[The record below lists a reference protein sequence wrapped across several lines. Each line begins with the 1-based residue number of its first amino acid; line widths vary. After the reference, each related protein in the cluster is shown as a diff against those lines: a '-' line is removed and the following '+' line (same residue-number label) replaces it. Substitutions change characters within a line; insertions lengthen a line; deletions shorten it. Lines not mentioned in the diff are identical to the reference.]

1 MKNSYSNIFPFNKKN
16 LRKTINKLDNNN
28 VIGLPTETVYGIGV
42 NPYSQEAVNKIFDLK
57 GRDEDKPL
65 SILVSSYYDL
75 QKLDIVS
82 TIPEVVELYWPGPL
96 TIVVETTKEFADGV
110 GTKNPFSIGV
120 RVPDNELAIELLKIT
135 GPLAVT
141 SANRSGEND
150 VKSNTEAEEIFGS
163 NVTEYLEGASVHGS
177 GSTIIDFRVE
187 GGEILREG
195 PLKWPPSY
203 C

>member
-1 MKNSYSNIFPFNKKN
+1 MQNDKLN
-16 LRKTINKLDNNN
+16 LAVEAINNN
-28 VIGLPTETVYGIGV
+28 QVVGIPTETVYGIGV
-42 NPYSQEAVNKIFDLK
+42 NPYSQEAVDKIFELK

-75 QKLDIVS
+75 HKLGIVS

-96 TIVVETTKEFADGV
+96 TIVVETTEEFAGGV
-110 GTKNPFSIGV
+110 GTKNPLSIGI
-120 RVPDNELAIELLKIT
+120 RVPDNKLAIELLKIT

-150 VKSNTEAEEIFGS
+150 ITSDSEAQKIFGE
-163 NVTEYLEGASVHGS
+163 NVAEYLEGASLHRS
-177 GSTIIDFRVE
+177 GSTIIDFRVD

>member
-1 MKNSYSNIFPFNKKN
+1 LQND
-16 LRKTINKLDNNN
+16 KLNHAVDAINNN
-28 VIGLPTETVYGIGV
+28 HVIGIPTETVYGIGV
-42 NPYSQEAVNKIFDLK
+42 NPYSQEAVDKIFDLK

-150 VKSNTEAEEIFGS
+150 ITSNAEAEEIFGS
-163 NVTEYLEGASVHGS
+163 NVAEYLEGAAVHGS

>member
-1 MKNSYSNIFPFNKKN
+1 MQNDKLN
-16 LRKTINKLDNNN
+16 LAVEAINNN
-28 VIGLPTETVYGIGV
+28 QVVGIPTETVYGIGV
-42 NPYSQEAVNKIFDLK
+42 NPYSQEAVDKIFELK

-75 QKLDIVS
+75 HKLGIVS

-96 TIVVETTKEFADGV
+96 TIVVETTEEFAGGV
-110 GTKNPFSIGV
+110 GTKNPLSIGI
-120 RVPDNELAIELLKIT
+120 RVPDNKLAIELLKIT

-150 VKSNTEAEEIFGS
+150 ITSDTEAQKIFGE
-163 NVTEYLEGASVHGS
+163 NVAEYLEGASLHGN
-177 GSTIIDFRVE
+177 GSTIIDFRVD

>member
-1 MKNSYSNIFPFNKKN
+1 MQND
-16 LRKTINKLDNNN
+16 KLALAVGAINNN
-28 VIGLPTETVYGIGV
+28 EIVGIPTETVYGIGV
-42 NPYSQEAVNKIFDLK
+42 NPYSQEAVDKIFEIK
-57 GRDEDKPL
+57 GRDGDKPL

-96 TIVVETTKEFADGV
+96 TIVVETTKEFADRV

-150 VKSNTEAEEIFGS
+150 ITSDTEAENIFGK
-163 NVTEYLEGASVHGS
+163 NIALYLEGASVHES
-177 GSTIIDFRVE
+177 GSTIIDFRIE

>member
-1 MKNSYSNIFPFNKKN
+1 LQND
-16 LRKTINKLDNNN
+16 KLNNAVDAINNN
-28 VIGLPTETVYGIGV
+28 QIVGIPTETVYRIGV
-42 NPYSQEAVNKIFDLK
+42 NPFSQEAVDKIFELK

-65 SILVSSYYDL
+65 SILVSSFYDL
-75 QKLDIVS
+75 QKLEIVS
-82 TIPEVVELYWPGPL
+82 IIPEVVELYWPGPL
-96 TIVVETTKEFADGV
+96 TIVVETKKEFADGV
-110 GTKNPFSIGV
+110 GTKNPSSIGV

-141 SANRSGEND
+141 SANLSGEND
-150 VKSNTEAEEIFGS
+150 INSDTEAENVFGTK
-163 NVTEYLEGASVHGS
+163 VTEYLEGESLHGS
-177 GSTIIDFRVE
+177 GSTIIDLRVD

>member
-1 MKNSYSNIFPFNKKN
+1 MQNDRLALAVEAISNNQIVG
-16 LRKTINKLDNNN
+16 I
-28 VIGLPTETVYGIGV
+28 PTETVYGIGV
-42 NPYSQEAVNKIFDLK
+42 DPYSQEAVDKIFELK
-57 GRDEDKPL
+57 GRDGDKPL

-120 RVPDNELAIELLKIT
+120 RVPDNELALELLKIT

-150 VKSNTEAEEIFGS
+150 ITSDTEAEKIFGKNIS
-163 NVTEYLEGASVHGS
+163 HYIEGTSVHGS

>member
-1 MKNSYSNIFPFNKKN
+1 MQNDKLN
-16 LRKTINKLDNNN
+16 LAVEAINKNQ
-28 VIGLPTETVYGIGV
+28 VVGIPTETVYGIGV

-150 VKSNTEAEEIFGS
+150 ITSNYEAEEIFGS
-163 NVTEYLEGASVHGS
+163 NVAEYLEGAAVHGS

>member
-1 MKNSYSNIFPFNKKN
+1 MQND
-16 LRKTINKLDNNN
+16 KLDLAVEAINNN
-28 VIGLPTETVYGIGV
+28 QVVGIPTETVYGIGV
-42 NPYSQEAVNKIFDLK
+42 NPYSQEAVDKLFELK

-75 QKLDIVS
+75 QKLDVVS
-82 TIPEVVELYWPGPL
+82 TIPEIIELYWPGPL

-110 GTKNPFSIGV
+110 GTKNPLSIGV
-120 RVPDNELAIELLKIT
+120 RVPDNQLTIELLKIT

-150 VKSNTEAEEIFGS
+150 IISNIEAQKIFGE
-163 NVTEYLEGASVHGS
+163 NIAEYLEGAAVHGS
-177 GSTIIDFRVE
+177 GSTIIDFRVD

>member
-1 MKNSYSNIFPFNKKN
+1 LQNDRLALAVEAISNNQIVG
-16 LRKTINKLDNNN
+16 I
-28 VIGLPTETVYGIGV
+28 PTETVYGIGV
-42 NPYSQEAVNKIFDLK
+42 NPYSQEAVDKIFELK
-57 GRDEDKPL
+57 GRDGDKPL

-150 VKSNTEAEEIFGS
+150 ITSDIEAEKIFGKDIS
-163 NVTEYLEGASVHGS
+163 QYIEGASVHGS

>member
-1 MKNSYSNIFPFNKKN
+1 MQNDKLN
-16 LRKTINKLDNNN
+16 LAVEAINNN
-28 VIGLPTETVYGIGV
+28 QVVGIPTETVYGIGV

-110 GTKNPFSIGV
+110 GTKNPFSIGI

-150 VKSNTEAEEIFGS
+150 VTSNTEAEKIFGS
-163 NVTEYLEGASVHGS
+163 NIAEYLEGAALHGS

>member
-1 MKNSYSNIFPFNKKN
+1 MQNDRLN
-16 LRKTINKLDNNN
+16 LAVEAINNN
-28 VIGLPTETVYGIGV
+28 QVVGIPTETVYGIGV
-42 NPYSQEAVNKIFDLK
+42 NPYSQEAVDKIFDLK

-75 QKLDIVS
+75 KKLDIVS

-150 VKSNTEAEEIFGS
+150 VTNNTEAEEIFGS
-163 NVTEYLEGASVHGS
+163 NIAEYLEGAALHGS

>member
-1 MKNSYSNIFPFNKKN
+1 MQNDKLN
-16 LRKTINKLDNNN
+16 LAVEAINNN
-28 VIGLPTETVYGIGV
+28 QVVGIPTETVYGIGV
-42 NPYSQEAVNKIFDLK
+42 NPYSQEAVNKIFQLK

-110 GTKNPFSIGV
+110 GTKNPISIGV

-150 VKSNTEAEEIFGS
+150 VTSNTEAEEIFGVS
-163 NVTEYLEGASVHGS
+163 IAEYLEGTSVHGS
-177 GSTIIDFRVE
+177 GSTIIDFRIE

>member
-1 MKNSYSNIFPFNKKN
+1 MQND
-16 LRKTINKLDNNN
+16 KLDLAVEAINNN
-28 VIGLPTETVYGIGV
+28 QVVGIPTETVYGIGV
-42 NPYSQEAVNKIFDLK
+42 NPYSQEAVDKLFELK

-75 QKLDIVS
+75 QKLDVVS
-82 TIPEVVELYWPGPL
+82 TIPEIIELYWPGPL

-110 GTKNPFSIGV
+110 GTKNPLSIGV
-120 RVPDNELAIELLKIT
+120 RVPDNQLTIELLKIT

-150 VKSNTEAEEIFGS
+150 IISNIEAQKIFGE
-163 NVTEYLEGASVHGS
+163 NIAEYLEGDAVHGS
-177 GSTIIDFRVE
+177 GSTIIDFRVD

>member
-1 MKNSYSNIFPFNKKN
+1 MQNDKLN
-16 LRKTINKLDNNN
+16 LAVEAINNN
-28 VIGLPTETVYGIGV
+28 QVVGIPTETVYGIGV
-42 NPYSQEAVNKIFDLK
+42 NPYSQEAVDKIFDLK

-65 SILVSSYYDL
+65 SILVSSYHDL

-110 GTKNPFSIGV
+110 GTKNPFSIGI

-150 VKSNTEAEEIFGS
+150 VTSNTEAEEIFGS
-163 NVTEYLEGASVHGS
+163 NVTEYLELSLIH
-177 GSTIIDFRVE
+177 I
-187 GGEILREG
+187 
-195 PLKWPPSY
+195 
-203 C
+203 

>member
-1 MKNSYSNIFPFNKKN
+1 LQNDKLN
-16 LRKTINKLDNNN
+16 LAVEAINNN
-28 VIGLPTETVYGIGV
+28 QVVGIPTETVYGIGV
-42 NPYSQEAVNKIFDLK
+42 NPYSQEAVDKIFDLK

-120 RVPDNELAIELLKIT
+120 RVP
-135 GPLAVT
+135 
-141 SANRSGEND
+141 EN
-150 VKSNTEAEEIFGS
+150 VA
-163 NVTEYLEGASVHGS
+163 EYLEGASVHGS

>member
-1 MKNSYSNIFPFNKKN
+1 MLND
-16 LRKTINKLDNNN
+16 KLNNAVDAINNN
-28 VIGLPTETVYGIGV
+28 QVVGIQTETVYGIGV
-42 NPYSQEAVNKIFDLK
+42 NPFSQEAVDKIFELK

-65 SILVSSYYDL
+65 SILVSSFYDL
-75 QKLDIVS
+75 QKLEIVS
-82 TIPEVVELYWPGPL
+82 IIPEVVELYWPGPL
-96 TIVVETTKEFADGV
+96 TIVVETKKEFADGV
-110 GTKNPFSIGV
+110 GTKNPSSIGV

-141 SANRSGEND
+141 SANLSGEND
-150 VKSNTEAEEIFGS
+150 INSDTEAENVFGTKVS
-163 NVTEYLEGASVHGS
+163 EYLEGESLHGS
-177 GSTIIDFRVE
+177 GSTIIDFRIE

>member
-1 MKNSYSNIFPFNKKN
+1 MQND
-16 LRKTINKLDNNN
+16 KLNHAVDAINNN
-28 VIGLPTETVYGIGV
+28 QVIGIPTETVYGIGV
-42 NPYSQEAVNKIFDLK
+42 NPYSQEAVDKIFDLK

-65 SILVSSYYDL
+65 SLLVSSYYDL

-150 VKSNTEAEEIFGS
+150 ITSNAEAEEIFGS
-163 NVTEYLEGASVHGS
+163 NVAEYLEGAAVHGS

>member
-1 MKNSYSNIFPFNKKN
+1 MQNDKLNLAVEAINSNQVVGI
-16 LRKTINKLDNNN
+16 
-28 VIGLPTETVYGIGV
+28 PTETVYGIGV

-110 GTKNPFSIGV
+110 GTKNPFSIGI

-150 VKSNTEAEEIFGS
+150 VNSNTEAEEIFGS
-163 NVTEYLEGASVHGS
+163 NVAEYLEGAALHGS

>member
-1 MKNSYSNIFPFNKKN
+1 LQNDKLN
-16 LRKTINKLDNNN
+16 LAVEAINNN
-28 VIGLPTETVYGIGV
+28 QVVGIPTETVYGIGV
-42 NPYSQEAVNKIFDLK
+42 NPYSQEAVDKIFDLK

-65 SILVSSYYDL
+65 SILVSSYHDL

-141 SANRSGEND
+141 SANRSGKND
-150 VKSNTEAEEIFGS
+150 VTSNTEAEEIFGS
-163 NVTEYLEGASVHGS
+163 NVTEYLEGAALHGS

>member
-1 MKNSYSNIFPFNKKN
+1 MQND
-16 LRKTINKLDNNN
+16 KLDLAVEAINNN
-28 VIGLPTETVYGIGV
+28 QVVGIPTETVYGIGV
-42 NPYSQEAVNKIFDLK
+42 NPYSQEAVDKIFELK

-75 QKLDIVS
+75 HKLGIVS

-96 TIVVETTKEFADGV
+96 TIVVETTEEFAGGV
-110 GTKNPFSIGV
+110 GTKNPLSIGI
-120 RVPDNELAIELLKIT
+120 RVPDNKLAIELLKIT

-150 VKSNTEAEEIFGS
+150 ITSDTEAQKIFGE
-163 NVTEYLEGASVHGS
+163 NVAEYLEGASLHGN
-177 GSTIIDFRVE
+177 GSTIIDFRVD

>member
-1 MKNSYSNIFPFNKKN
+1 MQNDKLN
-16 LRKTINKLDNNN
+16 LAVEAINNN
-28 VIGLPTETVYGIGV
+28 QVVGIPTETVYGIGV
-42 NPYSQEAVNKIFDLK
+42 NPYSQEAVDKIFELK

-75 QKLDIVS
+75 HKLGIVS

-96 TIVVETTKEFADGV
+96 TIVVETTEEFAGGV

-120 RVPDNELAIELLKIT
+120 RVPDNKLAIELLKIT

-150 VKSNTEAEEIFGS
+150 ITSDTEAQKIFGE
-163 NVTEYLEGASVHGS
+163 NVAEYLEGASLHGN
-177 GSTIIDFRVE
+177 GSTIIDFRVD

>member
-1 MKNSYSNIFPFNKKN
+1 MQND
-16 LRKTINKLDNNN
+16 KLNHAVDAINNN
-28 VIGLPTETVYGIGV
+28 HVIGIPTETVYGIGV
-42 NPYSQEAVNKIFDLK
+42 NPYSQEAVDKIFDLK

-65 SILVSSYYDL
+65 SLLVSSYYDL

-150 VKSNTEAEEIFGS
+150 ITSNAEAEEIFGS
-163 NVTEYLEGASVHGS
+163 NVAEYLEGAAVHGS

>member
-1 MKNSYSNIFPFNKKN
+1 MQND
-16 LRKTINKLDNNN
+16 KLNHSVEAINNN
-28 VIGLPTETVYGIGV
+28 QVVGIPTETVYGIGV
-42 NPYSQEAVNKIFDLK
+42 NPYSQEAVDKIFDLK

-96 TIVVETTKEFADGV
+96 TIIVETTKEFADGV

-120 RVPDNELAIELLKIT
+120 RVPDNQLAIELLKIT

-150 VKSNTEAEEIFGS
+150 ITSDTEAQKLFGE
-163 NVTEYLEGASVHGS
+163 NVAEYLEGVAVHGS
-177 GSTIIDFRVE
+177 GSTIIDFRVD

>member
-1 MKNSYSNIFPFNKKN
+1 MQNDKLN
-16 LRKTINKLDNNN
+16 LAVEAINNN
-28 VIGLPTETVYGIGV
+28 QVVGIPTETVYGIGV
-42 NPYSQEAVNKIFDLK
+42 NPYSQEAVDKIFDLK

-96 TIVVETTKEFADGV
+96 TIVVETTKVFADGV

-150 VKSNTEAEEIFGS
+150 VTSNTEAEEIFGS
-163 NVTEYLEGASVHGS
+163 NVAEYLEGAALHGS